1 MLMKIKFLMEEKFNR
16 GRTCQP
22 TVCPKPS
29 QGNKT
34 WEKDLK
40 KSYIKILFCFCV
52 HFGIYATIF

>member
-29 QGNKT
+29 QGNNLGN
-34 WEKDLK
+34 DPK

-52 HFGIYATIF
+52 HFGIYNTIF